1 MEGECMSRCQAKE
14 KLRQIYQ
21 REDNSNKTFI
31 PAKPSADIYGE
42 EHFFRVCAY
51 CRVSTDNDEQL
62 SSFELQQAHYKQL
75 VMDHP
80 NWELKH
86 IYADA
91 AVIIGLKTIRLKKFQ
106 KHGAF

>member
-1 MEGECMSRCQAKE
+1 MSRDQAKE
-14 KLRQIYQ
+14 ELRQVYQ
-21 REDNSNKTFI
+21 RAEARYQAYI
-31 PAKPSADIYGE
+31 PAKPKVNLYGD
-42 EHFFRVCAY
+42 EHVFRVCAY
-51 CRVSTDNDEQL
+51 CRVSTENDEQL
-62 SSFELQQAHYKQL
+62 SSFELQQSHYKQL

-91 AVIIGLKTIRLKKFQ
+91 AVIIGLKIIRLKKFQ